1 MQDEIEIRALGDK
14 FSDAANRVDPDMFQ
28 SLWAPEGVWEVGP
41 PINVKFEGAHVMG
54 SSVKKM
60 LSQWEFFV
68 QLTTSGVVQVF
79 GKRAI
84 ARFYV
89 NELARHLSGAGHFNL
104 AMYEDELEK
113 IDGKWLFAKRSYH
126 IMYLDYSPLNGK
138 TFPIPAISS
147 LPKPII

>member
-1 MQDEIEIRALGDK
+1 MHDEIEIRALADK

-28 SLWAPEGVWEVGP
+28 SLWSPEGVWEVGP
-41 PINVKFEGAHVMG
+41 PINVKFEGASVMG

-68 QLTTSGVVQVF
+68 QLTTSGVVQVN
-79 GKRAI
+79 GKKAI

-89 NELARHLSGAGHFNL
+89 NEIARHSTGKGHFNL

-113 IDGKWLFAKRSYH
+113 INGKWLFAKRSYH
-126 IMYLDYSPLNGK
+126 ILYLDESPLNGK
-138 TFPIPAISS
+138 TFPIPSISPFHKS
-147 LPKPII
+147 FV